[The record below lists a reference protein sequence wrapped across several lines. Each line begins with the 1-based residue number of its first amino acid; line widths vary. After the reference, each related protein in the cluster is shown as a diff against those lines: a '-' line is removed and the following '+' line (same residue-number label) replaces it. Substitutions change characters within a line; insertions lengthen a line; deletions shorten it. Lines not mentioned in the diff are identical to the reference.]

1 MQAGY
6 FHKFTDNETKS
17 FLVVY
22 QRQGNDKNGNPIY
35 IINIFDGDNI
45 TINLNY
51 KTDRRRDKY
60 GNIKTT
66 SYNIENTIQSIINE
80 L

>member
-6 FHKFTDNETKS
+6 FHNKVKS

-22 QRQGNDKNGNPIY
+22 QRQGNDRNGNPIY
-35 IINIFDGDNI
+35 IINVFDGDNI
-45 TINLNY
+45 TINLNH
-51 KTDRRRDKY
+51 KTDKRMDKY
-60 GNIKTT
+60 GNIKLT
-66 SYNIENTIQSIINE
+66 SYNIDNTIQSIIND

>member
-1 MQAGY
+1 MELGY
-6 FHKFTDNETKS
+6 FHKFSDSETKS
-17 FLVVY
+17 YLVAY
-22 QRQGNDKNGNPIY
+22 QRQGNDRNGNPIY
-35 IINIFDGDNI
+35 IINIFDGNNI

-60 GNIKTT
+60 GNIKIT
-66 SYNIENTIQSIINE
+66 SYNIDNTIQSIIDN

>member
-6 FHKFTDNETKS
+6 FHNKVKS

-22 QRQGNDKNGNPIY
+22 QRQGNDRNGNPIY
-35 IINIFDGDNI
+35 IINIFDGNNI

-60 GNIKTT
+60 GNIKTI
-66 SYNIENTIQSIINE
+66 SYNIDSTIQSIINE